1 MHRAVAIGHPLT
13 QAGTTGDRL
22 KEGTNIN
29 KSLLTLG
36 LVIKSL
42 AAICNNEGDAK
53 GKTVSVRARFVFFC
67 RACMRRYKCDAR
79 SLFAFRWLALQAS
92 TSRTVTRS
100 SHASFRPG
108 PTAAPSPPLF
118 SYCPFL
124 RPVPSPPLPSH
135 PAPSVHSH
143 VPTCT
148 HPSSHIDASRAMPS
162 DSSVGHQ
169 PELCFIAPLSSMT
182 RSLGLAVCVGL
193 CAHVC
198 PRSAFRTRLVG
209 MRARPSC
216 ATSRLPAATTTS
228 PKELSRCAAV
238 RCRALPCAAVRYSEA
253 LLGGLHYRFVC
264 L

>member
-1 MHRAVAIGHPLT
+1 M
-13 QAGTTGDRL
+13 
-22 KEGTNIN
+22 
-29 KSLLTLG
+29 
-36 LVIKSL
+36 
-42 AAICNNEGDAK
+42 
-53 GKTVSVRARFVFFC
+53 SVRARFVFLC
-67 RACMRRYKCDAR
+67 RACMRRYKCDAH

-100 SHASFRPG
+100 SRACFRPG

-124 RPVPSPPLPSH
+124 RPVPSPPLPSLRILC
-135 PAPSVHSH
+135 PSVHSH
-143 VPTCT
+143 IIFAHRCQPRHAFT
-148 HPSSHIDASRAMPS
+148 
-162 DSSVGHQ
+162 SSVGHQ

-228 PKELSRCAAV
+228 PKELSRCAAG
-238 RCRALPCAAVRYSEA
+238 RCRALPGATRRR
-253 LLGGLHYRFVC
+253 LH
-264 L
+264 

>member
-1 MHRAVAIGHPLT
+1 VPLEYPSRVPPRVLLEYPSRVPFEYRLSRSPVARLPMHRAVAIGHPLT

-53 GKTVSVRARFVFFC
+53 GKTVSVRARFLFFC

-124 RPVPSPPLPSH
+124 RPVPPLPSLRILRPQYIH
-135 PAPSVHSH
+135 MCQRAPIH
-143 VPTCT
+143 
-148 HPSSHIDASRAMPS
+148 
-162 DSSVGHQ
+162 
-169 PELCFIAPLSSMT
+169 L
-182 RSLGLAVCVGL
+182 
-193 CAHVC
+193 
-198 PRSAFRTRLVG
+198 RT
-209 MRARPSC
+209 
-216 ATSRLPAATTTS
+216 
-228 PKELSRCAAV
+228 
-238 RCRALPCAAVRYSEA
+238 
-253 LLGGLHYRFVC
+253 
-264 L
+264 